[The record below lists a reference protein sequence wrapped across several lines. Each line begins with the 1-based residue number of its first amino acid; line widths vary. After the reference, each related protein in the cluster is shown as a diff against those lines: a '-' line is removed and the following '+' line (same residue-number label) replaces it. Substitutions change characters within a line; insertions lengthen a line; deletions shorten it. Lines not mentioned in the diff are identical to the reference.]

1 MPHLSWWKSRN
12 SEGTWQMSETTVQYD
27 GYLRCSAEHSESGVV
42 VVTNAPRDNHGNG
55 ASFSPSELLSV
66 SLGSCILSIMGIMA
80 RSMDVDITGAT
91 AKVEKEMANAPRRI
105 TRISVHVHV
114 PGKFAESQKLKLE
127 AAAHGCPVHNILNVE
142 APISFTWGP
151 V

>member
-1 MPHLSWWKSRN
+1 
-12 SEGTWQMSETTVQYD
+12 MSETTVQYE

-80 RSMDVDITGAT
+80 RSMDIDITGST
-91 AKVEKEMANAPRRI
+91 AKVEKRWRMHREE
-105 TRISVHVHV
+105 S
-114 PGKFAESQKLKLE
+114 PGFRFMCTSPVNLQKAK
-127 AAAHGCPVHNILNVE
+127 
-142 APISFTWGP
+142 S
-151 V
+151 